1 MRINKVK
8 LSNFAQ
14 HKNLEVDISENIVGI
29 IGRNGSGKSNFAA
42 SISMAITGEFGKKKK
57 KDLITFGQKTGSIY
71 VEGNIKNKEFI
82 VDRSLD
88 SNSTTLSYNSEVFD
102 GADTVNEKFL
112 ELLDCDKSF
121 LPNMVFVS
129 QTDILGILFGR
140 QAERNK
146 MLQKF
151 FGLEKAAKIEL
162 LLGQW
167 KSNLSYPAIIDEN
180 QLTGSIARLEE
191 MAEENIKNIQIKNEK
206 INELSQE
213 TDGIDKD
220 RIYGNYK
227 KALQKENLISE
238 LESLHNSIDQ
248 QKKELGGLECPNV
261 GSDHLDSIKKQIEL
275 LDLSIG
281 SCTSEIETLEVVGRH
296 SGNHVGNCPLCGMTI
311 DNEIINKLNEKLD
324 NAKQKLTSQNQK
336 SKQIKTNLRD
346 LENKKYAYDTK
357 KSNLT
362 SSISNHTVKINKAE
376 SDLKSG
382 NFPKFSSD
390 TYLSGFN
397 SHNSAVNEIKSLGSE
412 IKSLE
417 STNKKI
423 LDQISSSQIDLQNCK
438 NIKSRVSGIKIHE
451 SRVSRIRDV
460 FRYDGVSGRYVNYQM
475 NKMCS
480 SINHY
485 LASFNAEYRVSVDE
499 DNEFICDFGSKTRPS
514 SDLSC
519 GQKVVLSLAFRF
531 ASCEVFSSGVNLIVL
546 DEPTTWLDKET
557 ILNFKGIIESISQ
570 LSDSN
575 NLQVLLVTHERSLIP
590 YFRQTIEF

>member
-102 GADTVNEKFL
+102 GADTVNDKFL

-180 QLTGSIARLEE
+180 QLTSSIARLEE
-191 MAEENIKNIQIKNEK
+191 MVEENIKNIQIKNEK
-206 INELSQE
+206 INELTEE
-213 TDGIDKD
+213 TDGIDKQK
-220 RIYGNYK
+220 IYDNYK

-238 LESLHNSIDQ
+238 LKSLHDNKER
-248 QKKELGGLECPNV
+248 QKIELGNLECPNV
-261 GSDHLDSIKKQIEL
+261 DSDHLDSIKQQIEL

-296 SGNHVGNCPLCGMTI
+296 SGDHTGNCPLCGMTI
-311 DNEIINKLNEKLD
+311 DSEIINKLNEKLD
-324 NAKQKLTSQNQK
+324 NAKQKLKSQTQK

-346 LENKKYAYDTK
+346 LENKKYEYDTK

-362 SSISNHTVKINKAE
+362 SSILNHTARINKVQ

-382 NFPKFSSD
+382 DFPKFSSD

-480 SINHY
+480 
-485 LASFNAEYRVSVDE
+485 
-499 DNEFICDFGSKTRPS
+499 
-514 SDLSC
+514 
-519 GQKVVLSLAFRF
+519 
-531 ASCEVFSSGVNLIVL
+531 
-546 DEPTTWLDKET
+546 
-557 ILNFKGIIESISQ
+557 
-570 LSDSN
+570 
-575 NLQVLLVTHERSLIP
+575 
-590 YFRQTIEF
+590 